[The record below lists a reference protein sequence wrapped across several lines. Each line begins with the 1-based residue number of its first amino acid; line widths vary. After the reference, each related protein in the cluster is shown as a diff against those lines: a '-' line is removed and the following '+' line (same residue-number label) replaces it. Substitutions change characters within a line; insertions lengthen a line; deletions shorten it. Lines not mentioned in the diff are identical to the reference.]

1 MKKGSHRR
9 NKSTFD
15 DDIIEPND
23 TWISVDA
30 LLLLA
35 CVHCEGF
42 DSECAAVFHRIVAPE
57 YDDIITITDKDLT
70 TALRFMI
77 ITATILE
84 EMTREMIAHPE
95 VKPNYKAYERKIR
108 KYEPTIDG
116 IIQDFQDTVFGE
128 FLNRRSRDT
137 FIEMLA

>member
-1 MKKGSHRR
+1 M
-9 NKSTFD
+9 
-15 DDIIEPND
+15 
-23 TWISVDA
+23 
-30 LLLLA
+30 LLA

-84 EMTREMIAHPE
+84 EMTREMIANPE

>member
-1 MKKGSHRR
+1 MI
-9 NKSTFD
+9 D
-15 DDIIEPND
+15 EDIIEPND

-30 LLLLA
+30 LLLLG

-42 DSECAAVFHRIVAPE
+42 DSQCSAVFHRIVAPE
-57 YDDIITITDKDLT
+57 FDDIISITDRDLQ

-95 VKPNYKAYERKIR
+95 VKPNYKVYERKIR

-137 FIEMLA
+137 FIEMLAQEGWKYF